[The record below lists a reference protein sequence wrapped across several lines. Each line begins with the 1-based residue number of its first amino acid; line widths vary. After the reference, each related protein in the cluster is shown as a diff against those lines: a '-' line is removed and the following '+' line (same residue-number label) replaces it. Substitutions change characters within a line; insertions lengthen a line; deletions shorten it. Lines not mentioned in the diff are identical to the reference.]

1 MRRDDAR
8 GRCVHRLNLI
18 VSLISDSGPCLF
30 AEPTAQVLP
39 VLQPSVLHAL
49 PLPVLLLLVPRRRL
63 PFLALRP
70 LRLLS
75 SQSFSPSHGVQIE
88 GVVEKDAHLSA
99 VGRKRP

>member
-1 MRRDDAR
+1 MRRDAAR
-8 GRCVHRLNLI
+8 GRCLHRLDPIVNLI
-18 VSLISDSGPCLF
+18 SESGPCLF

-39 VLQPSVLHAL
+39 VLQPSVFTHFRF
-49 PLPVLLLLVPRRRL
+49 PSCFSSFLVADC
-63 PFLALRP
+63 PFLALRR
-70 LRLLS
+70 LRLVS